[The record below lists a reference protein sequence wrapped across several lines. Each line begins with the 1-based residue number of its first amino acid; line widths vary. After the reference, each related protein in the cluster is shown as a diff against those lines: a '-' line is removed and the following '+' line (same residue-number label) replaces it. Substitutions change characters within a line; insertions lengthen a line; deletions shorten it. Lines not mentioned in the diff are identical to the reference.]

1 MTYAKREF
9 PSVDADGAT
18 SLFEQLSQ
26 EVAGLLDLGVE
37 DLDPQRSLIEYG
49 LESIKLMRL
58 QTRMAARGIKL
69 PGLGRLLEQPTL
81 EAWAAQAKPGKPRAP
96 LASVAKAEPGAAFGL
111 TPVQQ
116 AYWIGR
122 QDDQSLGGVG
132 CHLYAEFDG
141 CGVDAQ
147 RLEQAMFQLLQRHP
161 MLRAR
166 FLASGEQQVLPRS
179 PWAGLVRHDWR
190 DADQATTAQGL
201 HALRERLSHRRL
213 RVEEG
218 EVCDLQLSLWGEGRS
233 RIHLNL
239 DLLVADVL
247 SFEIFLHDLA
257 MFYVGRGE
265 ALPTLHTGFADYLK
279 VDEQQRAA
287 ALASSRDYWRQR
299 IADLPG
305 GPALPLARQPEQLT
319 RTRFVRRAFTLDNA
333 SLAKLQRQSREA
345 GLTVASVLASAFAQ
359 VLGRWSGDGH
369 FVLNLPLFDRQEQ
382 APDVAHMIADFT
394 NLTLLEVD
402 VIQPLGFVEQARR
415 VQRQLHSDLQHN
427 AWSGLEVLREM
438 AHETRRSAPVVFAC
452 NLDKPMPAPLF
463 REELGDLGWSVS
475 QTPQV
480 WLDHQTYPLADGLM
494 LNWDAVDELF
504 PEGLLDEMF
513 ACYRQAI
520 EWLCAQD
527 WEQPLPLPLPPRQ
540 LLEREQ
546 VNATATEVPRGV
558 LYHPWLRWVRETP
571 EAPALLGDSV
581 CLSHAELFE
590 VASHIASHLV
600 AAGVVAGDRVMVCLD
615 KGPAQIAAT
624 LAVLLAGG
632 VYVPV
637 AADGPLE
644 RLRLIYQDCSARAVL
659 IERNGPERD
668 WPFPTVAVDL
678 STRAAAGLSPEV
690 GLGRD
695 EELAYIIYTSGSTGQ
710 PKGVMIDH
718 RGALNTVLDINRRW
732 QVESRDRIFCL
743 SSLSFDLSV
752 YDIFGALAAGAAL
765 VLPAADSLREP
776 RHWIASLQR
785 HGVTLWN
792 SVPALFD
799 MLLTELQGQGE
810 RLPAALRLALL
821 SGDWVPLDL
830 PARASACGPQL
841 TLVALGGATEAS
853 IWSNWFEVRQVDP
866 CWASIPYGYP
876 LTNQYY
882 RVLDSQGRDC
892 PEGVKG
898 DLYIGGVGVAQGYWN
913 NPERTAL
920 QFSRDPQGGARF
932 YRTGD
937 LARYTAGARL
947 EFLGRKDFQV
957 KIKGHRIELGEIESV
972 LARQPGIRGSAVD
985 VQEDSA
991 GSRQLVAYVTLDQA
1005 LLREGQDSVGCLRE
1019 VPADIDSRWHATV
1032 EAGQGEVVEALA
1044 ELDLQR
1050 FNAFWHDIEQ
1060 LAALGM
1066 ARTLAEAGL
1075 FTEEGM
1081 THSRAVIQE
1090 RLQALP
1096 RYAKLL
1102 GQWLETLAADG
1113 FLQPAGEGAYTARR
1127 ALGAQ
1132 AFESAWADL
1141 ADIAMLGD
1149 HAEQV
1154 LAYIRRSID
1163 GHLALFRGTLDP
1175 LEIYFPDGST
1185 QVAEGIYRFNPVN
1198 AFLNRI
1204 AAQLV
1209 AHLAANSTCTLN
1221 ILEVGA
1227 GTGGTSESLFAA
1239 LEGHDVRYRF
1249 TDLSD
1254 FFLERAR
1261 QRFARWDFIDYAHFD
1276 INDEPEPQ
1284 GVRLGSQ
1291 DLIVAVNVLHDARN
1305 LANTLA
1311 SLRQIL
1317 RPGGQLLVIEATR
1330 NCRLQMVS
1338 IGFIEGMSDYDDWR
1352 VENNLPFLSL
1362 PQWDAELQG
1371 SGFARRQVFPEA
1383 GSAAA
1388 VIAQHVLLAQNLEPS
1403 GQLDSERLRR
1413 QLARHLPDYMLPG
1426 HWVTLRRLPL
1436 SGNGK
1441 VDRGRLPGLMLG
1453 EKSDARDYEPP
1464 RPGLETQ
1471 VADLWAQLLKRERV
1485 GRRCDFFAL
1494 GGDSLLATRLMASLR
1509 QQLGCVVHLRDL
1521 FQHPQLQDFVAVL
1534 GQPRGEQPLVML
1546 NRPVGGV
1553 NVVCLPTADGECE
1566 AYRQLAGRLDGQ
1578 LTLVGLRD
1586 PGGRCGSDLPM
1597 ALHDFIETLKALP
1610 GPFLLLG
1617 WSVAAKLATALAAE
1631 MERGGQPVAGLML
1644 LDPLSGSCFEE
1655 DGEVQPARF
1664 FGLAP
1669 MPEQA
1674 LYQQA
1679 RQAGR
1684 IPPGLELPAFDSLV
1698 QRCRTLHAGLGRY
1711 QAPRLA
1717 APVHILQSAASPQ
1730 CWAEPLRDW
1739 QVLLDQAP
1747 RPQVLWTL
1755 HWELLS
1761 DPESLA
1767 VIGETLLALSRD

>member
-1 MTYAKREF
+1 MTYAKRELD
-9 PSVDADGAT
+9 PVDASGAT
-18 SLFEQLSQ
+18 SLLEPLRQ
-26 EVAGLLDLGVE
+26 EVASLLDLDPRE
-37 DLDPQRSLIEYG
+37 LDPHRSLIEYG

-69 PGLGRLLEQPTL
+69 PSLARLLEAPTL
-81 EAWAAQAKPGKPRAP
+81 QDWAAQARPGKPRAQ
-96 LASVAKAEPGAAFGL
+96 LAPVAKSEPDAAFAL
-111 TPVQQ
+111 TPIQQ

-122 QDDQSLGGVG
+122 QDDQHLGGVG

-141 CGVDAQ
+141 QAVDAP

-166 FLASGEQQVLPRS
+166 FLPSGEQQILPRS
-179 PWAGLVRHDWR
+179 PWAALQRHDWR
-190 DADQATTAQGL
+190 DAAPAQAEAGL
-201 HALRERLSHRRL
+201 LALRERLSHRRL

-218 EVCDLQLSLWGEGRS
+218 EVCDVQLSLLGEGRS

-257 MFYVGRGE
+257 MFYVGRGGE
-265 ALPTLHTGFADYLK
+265 LPALSTGFADYLATQT
-279 VDEQQRAA
+279 QQRAA
-287 ALASSRDYWRQR
+287 SLAASQDYWRQR

-319 RTRFVRRAFTLDNA
+319 RTRFSRRAFTLDLA
-333 SLAKLQRQSREA
+333 SLAALQTRARDA

-359 VLGRWSGDGH
+359 VLGRWSSDGH

-402 VIQPLGFVEQARR
+402 VSQPLSFVEQTRR
-415 VQRQLHSDLQHN
+415 LQRQLHDDLQHN

-463 REELGDLGWSVS
+463 RQELGDLGWSVS

-504 PEGLLDEMF
+504 PAGLLDEMF
-513 ACYRQAI
+513 GCYRQAI
-520 EWLCAQD
+520 EWLCTQD
-527 WEQPLPLPLPPRQ
+527 WQQSLPLPLPPRQ
-540 LLEREQ
+540 QQEREQ
-546 VNATATEVPRGV
+546 VNATAGELPEGV
-558 LYHPWLRWVRETP
+558 LYQPWLRWVEETP
-571 EAPALLGDSV
+571 QAPALLSDSV

-590 VASHIASHLV
+590 VAAHIASHLV
-600 AAGVVAGDRVMVCLD
+600 EAGVVPGDRVMVCLE
-615 KGPAQIAAT
+615 KGPVQIAAT

-644 RLRLIYQDCSARAVL
+644 RLRLIHQDCAARAVL
-659 IERNGPERD
+659 VERGGAERD
-668 WPFPTVAVDL
+668 WPFATLAVDL
-678 STRAAAGLSPEV
+678 ATRAAQGLSPEV
-690 GLGRD
+690 GMGRN
-695 EELAYIIYTSGSTGQ
+695 EELAYIIYTSGSTGL

-732 QVESRDRIFCL
+732 QVDARDRIFGL

-776 RHWIASLQR
+776 RHWLASLQR
-785 HGVTLWN
+785 HDVSVWN

-799 MLLTELQGQGE
+799 MLLTELQGQGA
-810 RLPAALRLALL
+810 RLPQSLRLAML

-830 PARASACGPQL
+830 PARARACGPQL

-853 IWSNWFEVRQVDP
+853 IWSNWFEVGQVDP

-898 DLYIGGVGVAQGYWN
+898 DLYIGGIGVALGYWN
-913 NPERTAL
+913 NPERTAA
-920 QFSRDPQGGARF
+920 QFSLDPQTGARF

-972 LARQPGIRGSAVD
+972 LARQPGIRGTAVD

-991 GSRQLVAYVTLDQA
+991 GSRQLVAYVTLDPAQRHDP
-1005 LLREGQDSVGCLRE
+1005 LNPVGCRQE
-1019 VPADIDSRWHATV
+1019 PPADVEERWQATV
-1032 EAGQGEVVEALA
+1032 EAGRDEVQQALVD
-1044 ELDLQR
+1044 LDLPR
-1050 FNAFWHDIEQ
+1050 FNAFWRDIER

-1066 ARTLAEAGL
+1066 AKTLAEAGL

-1081 THSRAVIQE
+1081 THDKAQVMQ

-1096 RYAKLL
+1096 RYAKLV
-1102 GQWLETLAADG
+1102 GQWLQTLADDG
-1113 FLQPAGEGAYTARR
+1113 FLQAGDGDSYTARR
-1127 ALGAQ
+1127 GLGAE
-1132 AFESAWADL
+1132 AFEAAWQAL
-1141 ADIAMLGD
+1141 SDIGMLGD

-1175 LEIYFPDGST
+1175 LEIYFPEGST
-1185 QVAEGIYRFNPVN
+1185 RVAEGIYRFNPVN
-1198 AFLNRI
+1198 AFLNRV

-1209 AHLAANSTCTLN
+1209 GHLAANRQGTLN
-1221 ILEVGA
+1221 VLEVGA

-1261 QRFARWDFIDYAHFD
+1261 QRFARWDFIDYGHFD

-1291 DLIVAVNVLHDARN
+1291 DLVVAVNVLHDARN

-1317 RPGGQLLVIEATR
+1317 RPGGQLLVIEATQ

-1362 PQWDAELQG
+1362 PQWEAELRG
-1371 SGFARRQVFPEA
+1371 SGFARQQVFPEP
-1383 GSAAA
+1383 GSEAA
-1388 VIAQHVLLAQNLEPS
+1388 VIAQHVLLAQNLEPAVR
-1403 GQLDSERLRR
+1403 LDAERLRR
-1413 QLARHLPDYMLPG
+1413 HLAGHLPEYMLPA
-1426 HWVTLRRLPL
+1426 HWVTLQRLPL

-1441 VDRGRLPGLMLG
+1441 VDRGRLPALKLG
-1453 EKSDARDYEPP
+1453 DKVGSDDYEPAH
-1464 RPGLETQ
+1464 PGLETQ
-1471 VADLWAQLLKRERV
+1471 VAALWAQLLKRDKV
-1485 GRRCDFFAL
+1485 GRRSDFFAL
-1494 GGDSLLATRLMASLR
+1494 GGDSLLATRLMALLR
-1509 QQLGCVVHLRDL
+1509 QQLACEVHLRDL
-1521 FQHPQLQDFVAVL
+1521 FQHPRLQDFVAWL
-1534 GQPRGEQPLVML
+1534 GQPKAEQPLVML

-1566 AYRQLAGRLDGQ
+1566 SYRQLAVRLDGQ
-1578 LTLVGLRD
+1578 LSLVGLRD
-1586 PGGRCGSDLPM
+1586 PQGRCGSELPA
-1597 ALHDFIETLKALP
+1597 ALHGFIETLKALP
-1610 GPFLLLG
+1610 GPVLLLG
-1617 WSVAAKLATALAAE
+1617 WSVAAKLATALAGE
-1631 MERGGQPVAGLML
+1631 MERRGQPVAGLML
-1644 LDPLSGSCFEE
+1644 LDPLSTRCFEQ
-1655 DGEVQPARF
+1655 DGVLQPARF
-1664 FGLAP
+1664 FGLPPVPAGD
-1669 MPEQA
+1669 
-1674 LYQQA
+1674 LYLQA

-1684 IPPGLELPAFDSLV
+1684 IPHGLEPDAFQALL
-1698 QRCRTLHAGLGRY
+1698 QRCRNLHAGLAGY
-1711 QAPRLA
+1711 PTPRLA
-1717 APVHILQSAASPQ
+1717 APVRVLQSAASAE
-1730 CWAEPLRDW
+1730 CWSEPLHDW
-1739 QVLLDQAP
+1739 QDLLEQAP
-1747 RPQVLWTL
+1747 APQTLWTL

-1761 DPESLA
+1761 DQESLA
-1767 VIGETLLALSRD
+1767 VIAETLLGLTRD